1 MLNVFEYSFVRSVLV
16 YVCYSVPKNDEGR
29 KHPAPNRATLHRVQ
43 FYDVVILL
51 FYLLAS
57 LPPSRI
63 LYFARIPNTFYGYL
77 PCFFLLF
84 SFFFC
89 SNPSIHKQMLSKQ

>member
-16 YVCYSVPKNDEGR
+16 YVCYFVPKNDNGR

-57 LPPSRI
+57 LPPSRT

-84 SFFFC
+84 SFF
-89 SNPSIHKQMLSKQ
+89 SVQTLVYIKQMLSKQ